1 MSEHKPSLIK
11 YVKLHYHLHMAEG
24 YIKKAERMLD
34 QIAKLKQEAE
44 KHNKRAKE
52 LYEEVKL

>member
-1 MSEHKPSLIK
+1 
-11 YVKLHYHLHMAEG
+11 MAEG